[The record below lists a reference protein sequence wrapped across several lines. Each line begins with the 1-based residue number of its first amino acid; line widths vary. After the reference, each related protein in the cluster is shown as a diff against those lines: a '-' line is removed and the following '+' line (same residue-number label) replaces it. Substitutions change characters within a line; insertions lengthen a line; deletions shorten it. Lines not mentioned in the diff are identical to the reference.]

1 MVAERCSKCGS
12 EDVVYFVYGY
22 TSEEMVERSLRGDV
36 VVGGSTV
43 WPEAPNRACQ
53 QCGNE
58 WRSKKEARP
67 RSQRPGDLHRG
78 LVPPS
83 V

>member
-1 MVAERCSKCGS
+1 MVAERCSKCDS

-22 TSEEMVERSLRGDV
+22 PSEEMVERSLRGDV
-36 VVGGSTV
+36 VVSGSMV

-53 QCGNE
+53 QCGYE

-67 RSQRPGDLHRG
+67 RA
-78 LVPPS
+78 
-83 V
+83 